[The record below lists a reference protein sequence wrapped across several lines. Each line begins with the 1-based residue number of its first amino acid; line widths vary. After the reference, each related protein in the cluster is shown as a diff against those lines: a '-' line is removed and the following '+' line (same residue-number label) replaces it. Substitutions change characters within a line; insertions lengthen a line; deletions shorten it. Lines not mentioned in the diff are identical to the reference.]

1 MPSRSKSQ
9 HNFFEMISH
18 SKEMSKKT
26 GVPQSVADEFV
37 EAGQSVKHF
46 KKTKIQKM
54 YKDTK

>member
-1 MPSRSKSQ
+1 
-9 HNFFEMISH
+9 MISH